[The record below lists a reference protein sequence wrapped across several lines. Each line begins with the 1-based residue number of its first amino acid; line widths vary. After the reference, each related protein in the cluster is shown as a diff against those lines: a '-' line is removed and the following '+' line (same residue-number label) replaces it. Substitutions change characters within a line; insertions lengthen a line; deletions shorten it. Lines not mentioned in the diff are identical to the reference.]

1 MNGKDSGIM
10 KLRYSIILLATL
22 SAVLSCV
29 QMNEADLGGGQEQE
43 KLPLSVTA
51 TIETGS
57 QTKTALEG
65 SLSDASMRTVWMP
78 SDNIGIVAVRSNMGG
93 NEPVN
98 EFVTDIESAS
108 ETAVFHGAVPMT
120 AEYYA
125 FYPYSESLRNSNGTY
140 IFTIPQE
147 QKYVDGSFDPKAAPM
162 VAKASRGEAF
172 DFRNLCGLLAL
183 QLTGMESVKSITFM
197 AEDALGDLISV
208 CGTYSVS
215 MAYEADPAIEL
226 QEGQTSVTL
235 LCDTP
240 VQLSRQATPFY
251 FVLPPA
257 EYNNFRIIIQT
268 SDDKVMIKEGT
279 KPLTVTRSHVKPTSA
294 LDYVENIYMDLSE
307 EGWANCYIVSE
318 TGAYQF
324 DADVIGNGEFG
335 LIDGANFHTEDVD
348 ISPVSAELLWED
360 RPNLLLG
367 IELKN
372 GKVRFYST
380 GKEGNALIAVKDAD
394 GNILWSWHIWC
405 TDMPVDQTYVNSIGT
420 FVVQDR
426 NLGAIRAD
434 RGVDDEWTGA
444 KGILY
449 QWGRKDP
456 FIFDNN
462 GAGRPVGDSDGD
474 GMTID
479 ESIMDPTCFSY
490 PGGSWVTREGDVSLW
505 SPTQKTIY
513 DPCPVGYRVAQ
524 KEIWKDF
531 SKTFTDISNNAL
543 DFNVSGSF
551 DHGWDFYYD
560 GINTTYVP
568 ASDIITTYYGYSHR
582 DNIGDLWSSEAYGSD
597 RAYRWNYEY
606 YSDNSCRLQLWYA
619 ETTSYGLALRCM
631 KDATVEAALV
641 LFEGVNDITSSS
653 ASMSGYVYTSG
664 KNEVERRGFVYGTNE
679 NPTLENAAVI
689 ECGSGV
695 GDFSTE
701 LTGLSGLTKYYV
713 RSFAV
718 VGNESVYSDVRSF
731 TTPDTGGLI
740 DLSSEGTAN
749 CYIISQAGTYKF
761 NASVKGNST
770 EAISAET
777 VEVIWE
783 TLNTSDAV
791 TQGAV
796 IASVALENGYVKFT
810 TPADFT
816 PGNALIAVKSAGK
829 ILWSWHIWAVD
840 ADIELNAQ
848 LYQNG
853 ALMMDRNLGALN
865 VTPGDVRSYG
875 LFYQW
880 GRKDPFVGCGNVAD
894 NTYAVTYPEGAI
906 EFVDNSSSSN
916 NYNYA
921 ESHPNH
927 FIKDSRWNNDD
938 KFWGVHK
945 TMYDPCPIG
954 WRVPDFDTDAWGG
967 FNAISYINNGAYF
980 NSPLSEPAAY
990 YPYSGFMN
998 YNGTLGEVNQVTSVW
1013 YSTRAKIF
1021 RVASDVQLNYGS
1033 SVYNGSVVRCMKD
1046 AEFTV
1051 TTAAKEEIYLGAVS
1065 LSVPGE
1071 LIIEDGTIM
1080 DVLGVVYSETDS
1092 TPKLGKDNC
1101 FTADADVIL
1110 EGEFK
1115 IKVTGL
1121 KPKTRYWVRT
1131 YAKGGYNL
1139 RYGEV
1144 REVTTNASGD
1154 NEGFGSEDF
1163 EW

>member
-1 MNGKDSGIM
+1 MNGKDRVIM
-10 KLRYSIILLATL
+10 KLKYGILFIATL
-22 SAVLSCV
+22 SAAWSCV

-51 TIETGS
+51 TIETSS

-65 SLSDASMRTVWMP
+65 SFSDASMRTVWMP
-78 SDNIGIVAVRSNMGG
+78 SDNIGIVAVRSNMGE

-98 EFVTDIESAS
+98 EFVTDVESAS
-108 ETAVFHGAVPMT
+108 ETAVFHGAIPMV

-125 FYPYSESLRNSNGTY
+125 FYPYSETLKNSKGTF

-147 QKYVDGSFDPKAAPM
+147 QRYVAGSFDPKAAPR
-162 VAKASRGEAF
+162 VAKAARGESF
-172 DFRNLCGLLAL
+172 DFQNLCGLLAL
-183 QLTGMESVKSITFM
+183 QLTGEETVSSITFL
-197 AEDALGDLISV
+197 AEDISGNNV
-208 CGTYSVS
+208 PVSGTYGVN
-215 MAYEADPAIEL
+215 MTYEADSVIEL
-226 QEGQTSVTL
+226 KEGQTSVIL

-240 VQLSRQATPFY
+240 VQLSQQATPFY
-251 FVLPPA
+251 FVLPPG

-268 SDDKVMIKEGT
+268 AEGKIMIKEGT
-279 KPLTVTRSHVKPTSA
+279 KPLTISRSHVKPTAA
-294 LDYVENIYMDLSE
+294 LQYAENVYVDLCE
-307 EGWANCYIVSE
+307 EGWANCYVVSK
-318 TGAYQF
+318 TGSYEF
-324 DADVIGNGEFG
+324 DANVIGNGEFG
-335 LIDGANFHTEDVD
+335 LIEGAQFHTEDVS
-348 ISPVSAELLWED
+348 IAPVTAEVLWED
-360 RPNLLLG
+360 KANLLLG
-367 IELKN
+367 VELKD

-405 TDMPVDQTYVNSIGT
+405 TDMPIDQTYVNSRGT
-420 FVVQDR
+420 FEVQDR

-434 RGVDDEWTGA
+434 RGTGDEWKESVGTY
-444 KGILY
+444 Y

-456 FIFDNN
+456 FIYGYYTYN
-462 GAGRPVGDSDGD
+462 GVAVSIQE
-474 GMTID
+474 TIA
-479 ESIMDPTCFSY
+479 SPAVFNFQSSQWHS
-490 PGGSWVTREGDVSLW
+490 GSNSNLW
-505 SPTQKTIY
+505 SRAQKTIY
-513 DPCPVGYRVAQ
+513 DPCPFGYKVPS
-524 KEIWKDF
+524 KDIWCGF
-531 SKTFTDISNNAL
+531 TKTGGDSSNRE
-543 DFNVSGSF
+543 DFNVAG
-551 DHGWDFYYD
+551 DHDQGWHFLYD
-560 GINTTYVP
+560 GQQVAWYPSTNFISDYGTNTRSNHYHVWSSDVQINLEFNSGRINP
-568 ASDIITTYYGYSHR
+568 ASTSSVAYGYNVRCAKDEDTDAMVIVQSI
-582 DNIGDLWSSEAYGSD
+582 DN
-597 RAYRWNYEY
+597 
-606 YSDNSCRLQLWYA
+606 
-619 ETTSYGLALRCM
+619 
-631 KDATVEAALV
+631 V
-641 LFEGVNDITSSS
+641 TSSS
-653 ASMSGYVYTSG
+653 ATLSGYAYSSG
-664 KNEVERRGFVYGTNE
+664 KKEIISRGFLYGVDKNLT
-679 NPTLENAAVI
+679 ASDVVKK
-689 ECGSGV
+689 ECGAGQ
-695 GDFSTE
+695 GTFSIDLTE
-701 LTGLSGLTKYYV
+701 LNVLTKYYV
-713 RSFAV
+713 RAFVV
-718 VGNESVYSDVRSF
+718 VGDKTIYSEVKSF
-731 TTPDTGGLI
+731 TTADGSGVT
-740 DLSSEGTAN
+740 DLSAEGTAN

-761 NASVKGNST
+761 NATVKGNSD
-770 EAISAET
+770 EIINPET
-777 VEVIWE
+777 VSVVWE

-796 IASVALENGYVKFT
+796 VASVSLENGYVKFT
-810 TPADFT
+810 TPTDFT
-816 PGNALIAVKSAGK
+816 PGNALIVVKSAGK

-848 LYQNG
+848 LYKNG

-980 NSPLSEPAAY
+980 NSPLSEPTAY

-998 YNGTLGEVNQVTSVW
+998 DNGTLGEVNQVTSVW

-1065 LSVPGE
+1065 LGVPGE
-1071 LIIEDGTIM
+1071 LIIDDGTVM

-1101 FTADADVIL
+1101 FTADADVIS

-1131 YAKGGYNL
+1131 YAKGGHNL

-1144 REVTTNASGD
+1144 REVTTNAAGD